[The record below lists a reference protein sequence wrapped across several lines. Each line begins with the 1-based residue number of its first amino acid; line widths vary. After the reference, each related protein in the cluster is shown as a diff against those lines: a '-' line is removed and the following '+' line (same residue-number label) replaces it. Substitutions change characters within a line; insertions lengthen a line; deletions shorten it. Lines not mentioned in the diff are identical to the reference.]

1 MIERSPIMVTGGAG
15 FIGSHA
21 CKALSDAGHLPVTL
35 DDLSTGNRDAVK
47 WGPLVVAGL
56 QDTKAVAAALQAHG
70 VRMVMHFAAS
80 AYVGESM
87 RDPAL
92 YYQNNVGGMTSL
104 LAACRAAHVDK
115 VILSSSCATYGI
127 PEKVPI
133 SEDTPQQP
141 VNPYGRTKLICEQML
156 QDYEAAYG
164 IRHVALRYFNAAGA
178 DPEGELFECHDPETH
193 LIPLAL
199 MAAAGQRGPLEVFG
213 GDYPTRDGSC
223 ERDYIHVSDLARGH
237 LLAAEYLQR
246 GGGSCAL
253 NLGTGKGHTVLEV
266 LEAIRQATG
275 TEVPYCLSER
285 RAGDPPALTA
295 DPARARKV
303 LGFEAARSDLASII
317 RDAAPS
323 FGLQPRREKHHAR
336 QPA

>member
-47 WGPLVVAGL
+47 WGPLAVAGL

-92 YYQNNVGGMTSL
+92 YYLNNVGGMTSL
-104 LAACRAAHVDK
+104 LAACRAARVDK

-127 PEKVPI
+127 PDRMPI
-133 SEDTPQQP
+133 TEDTPQQP

-213 GDYPTRDGSC
+213 SDYATRDGSC

-237 LLAAEYLQR
+237 LLAADYLET
-246 GGGSCAL
+246 GGESCAL
-253 NLGTGKGHTVLEV
+253 NLGTGRGYTVLEV
-266 LEAIRQATG
+266 LAAIKQATG
-275 TEVPYCLSER
+275 VAVPYRLSPR
-285 RAGDPPALTA
+285 RAGDPPMLTA
-295 DPARARKV
+295 DVSRAQRV
-303 LGFEAARSDLASII
+303 LGFKAACPDLVQII

-323 FGLQPRREKHHAR
+323 FGLNPVPEEADAQI
-336 QPA
+336 PA